1 MEIVVRAVV
10 LFLFLWGITRI
21 VGRSTLGELS
31 TFELLLFV
39 TMGDLVQQ
47 AVTQQDFSMTGGVL
61 AVSVFALL
69 TILLSWLQWRFPG
82 LRGVI
87 NGSAVIVMREGVILE
102 RECRRQRLSDTD
114 LMAAA
119 RQQGIRRLGDVDL
132 AVQEAD
138 GKISFFTAPD
148 DSSSESG
155 APTTSEIG

>member
-10 LFLFLWGITRI
+10 LFLFLWGITRV

-69 TILLSWLQWRFPG
+69 TILLSWLQWRFPR

-138 GKISFFTAPD
+138 GKISFFTVPD
-148 DSSSESG
+148 DSSPSSG